1 LFSFPYNYSVFSLII
16 LSNSSLSIPDSFLAS
31 ETNVSQIIPDE
42 SSLAEF
48 QYPPIPNHPPRLVL
62 TYTPNSSFSRH
73 FIIQVD
79 EVLGHQQFRK
89 KYPKEFELYRE
100 SVKGHYWLYSTHS
113 DKFIIT
119 HKGEN
124 DELGVYVRTKQG
136 GWFGIGD
143 WWNSARL
150 DVIGELWNNLV
161 ADIDNFSYTKEEKKQ
176 IIKEGTI

>member
-1 LFSFPYNYSVFSLII
+1 MKKNKYPLPTRTVIYSRKKHM
-16 LSNSSLSIPDSFLAS
+16 
-31 ETNVSQIIPDE
+31 E
-42 SSLAEF
+42 
-48 QYPPIPNHPPRLVL
+48 PIPTVGKKYHCFDDGKI
-62 TYTPNSSFSRH
+62 TFSRH

-79 EVLGHQQFRK
+79 EVLGHQQFKK
-89 KYPKEFELYRE
+89 KYPNEFEAYRKA
-100 SVKGHYWLYSTHS
+100 VKGHYWLYSTHS

-150 DVIGELWNNLV
+150 DSTSKYWNWLV
-161 ADIDNFSYTKEEKKQ
+161 EHIDDFSYSKEEKEEV
-176 IIKEGTI
+176 IKEGTIEG